1 MQVEA
6 KKFLYDI
13 QRASE
18 LIANF
23 IAGKSLAEYEEDV
36 MLQSAVERQFEIVGE
51 ALAKLTRVDETL
63 AKRISDYRR
72 IISFRNILIHGY
84 MEVDHRIV
92 WDIAESKLPT
102 LRSEVAALL
111 DEP

>member
-23 IAGKSLAEYEEDV
+23 IAGKTLAEYEEDI
-36 MLQSAVERQFEIVGE
+36 MLQSAVERQFEIVG
-51 ALAKLTRVDETL
+51 
-63 AKRISDYRR
+63 
-72 IISFRNILIHGY
+72 
-84 MEVDHRIV
+84 
-92 WDIAESKLPT
+92 
-102 LRSEVAALL
+102 
-111 DEP
+111 